1 MTATELA
8 GRNFACSQAL
18 SGNTCDSDTEPV
30 TQDVGTPS
38 PFRPSGACHSGMT
51 CLAGCPKPMGLIYG
65 AGFQPLMIFVNLSLG
80 RCPRLVW
87 IGPPA
92 LWRWCKSSLDPKK
105 RTQAPKARTI
115 SAWGNAPGTVEMKN
129 EEGLQARS
137 ITTNDKL
144 RSVLKWR
151 GPTLQSGSC
160 HRISAARRPFPSV
173 RRKSVSRLGP
183 PVLDSLS
190 NMDAASRVKRA

>member
-1 MTATELA
+1 
-8 GRNFACSQAL
+8 
-18 SGNTCDSDTEPV
+18 
-30 TQDVGTPS
+30 
-38 PFRPSGACHSGMT
+38 
-51 CLAGCPKPMGLIYG
+51 
-65 AGFQPLMIFVNLSLG
+65 
-80 RCPRLVW
+80 
-87 IGPPA
+87 
-92 LWRWCKSSLDPKK
+92 
-105 RTQAPKARTI
+105 
-115 SAWGNAPGTVEMKN
+115 MKN